1 MDNFLFNAMIY
12 LAAAVVFVPLAKKAG
27 MGSVL
32 GYLLAGVI
40 IGPFLLGFIGEE
52 GKDIMHF
59 AEFGVVIM
67 LFLIGL
73 ELEPSKLWAMRKRI
87 TGLGASQLFGTAA
100 IFFVITML
108 IGIPWQSA
116 LAISLSLSMSSTAIV
131 MQSYKEKGQMG
142 THAGR
147 NSFAVL
153 LFQDI
158 ALIPMLALF
167 PLLAFMPV
175 TNDKIN
181 SSVISDLP
189 AILQTLSFIG
199 AISIIVLFGR
209 YVLVP
214 FLKVIART
222 RLRELFVASAL
233 LIIVSTAFLME
244 LVGLSPAL
252 GTFLAGVILAN
263 SEFKH
268 ELESNLEPSKGLLL
282 GLFFIAVGASIN
294 FNIIMENPSL
304 VVFSTSGVIFI
315 KIFVLFFVGKR
326 FRMSTGQNI
335 SFAIGLSQVGEFAFV
350 LVAFMTQIK
359 IITVEYSG
367 LLMVITALSMTITPL
382 FILMNEKLIL
392 PKLLNVHN
400 EEAETESI
408 DEKNDVIIAGFSHF
422 GNTTGR
428 FLRANDINATYLDYD
443 IDRVELLRKMGF
455 KVYYGDA
462 TRLDL
467 LDSAGAEN
475 AKILIVAIGEPETS
489 LKLVKLVK
497 KHFPHLQLMVRAQN
511 RVDAYELL
519 DMGIKHVY
527 RENLDSSIR
536 LGVDTLI
543 KLGGRAYSAT
553 RSGQDFMRY
562 DEQSMNYL
570 AEHRHHLETYIS
582 KSVQQIEIQ
591 EELLRNDREHKPNAN
606 DHIWDSEYI
615 REHQKQEK
623 TTKPSSS

>member
-12 LAAAVVFVPLAKKAG
+12 LAAAVIFVPIAKKIG

-32 GYLLAGVI
+32 GYLLAGII
-40 IGPFLLGFIGEE
+40 IGPFILGFIGEE

-73 ELEPSKLWAMRKRI
+73 ELEPQKLWAMRKQI
-87 TGLGASQLFGTAA
+87 TGLGASQLFGTAVI
-100 IFFVITML
+100 IFILAMALGV
-108 IGIPWQSA
+108 PWQAA

-131 MQSYKEKGQMG
+131 MQSYKEKGQMD
-142 THAGR
+142 TRASQ

-175 TNDKIN
+175 DHEAIN
-181 SSVISDLP
+181 GSIIDDLP
-189 AILQTLSFIG
+189 AILQTLSLIA
-199 AISIIVLFGR
+199 AISLIVLFGR
-209 YVLVP
+209 FVLVP
-214 FLKVIART
+214 FLRMIART

-244 LVGLSPAL
+244 SVGLSAAL

-282 GLFFIAVGASIN
+282 GLFFIAVGASID
-294 FNIIMENPSL
+294 FSIIVENPSL
-304 VVFSTSGVIFI
+304 IILLTLGIVFIKMLVLFVLGKIFKMSTS
-315 KIFVLFFVGKR
+315 
-326 FRMSTGQNI
+326 QNI

-350 LVAFMTQIK
+350 LVAFITQIK
-359 IITVEYSG
+359 IISAEDSG
-367 LLMVITALSMTITPL
+367 LLMVVTALSMTVTPL
-382 FILMNEKLIL
+382 FILANEKFIL
-392 PKLLNVHN
+392 PKLVHVN
-400 EEAETESI
+400 KGEAKTEPI
-408 DEKNDVIIAGFSHF
+408 DEKNEVIIAGFSHF
-422 GNTTGR
+422 GNTIGR
-428 FLRANDINATYLDYD
+428 FLRANGINATYLDFD
-443 IDRVELLRKMGF
+443 SDRVGLLRKMGF

-467 LDSAGAEN
+467 LESAGAEG

-489 LKLVKLVK
+489 LKLVKTAK

-519 DMGIKHVY
+519 DLGIKDVY
-527 RENLDSSIR
+527 RENLDTSIR

-543 KLGGRAYSAT
+543 KLGGRAYSAM
-553 RSGQDFMRY
+553 RSGQDFLRY
-562 DEQSMNYL
+562 DERSMNYL
-570 AEHRHHLETYIS
+570 FEHRHHFETYIS
-582 KSVQQIEIQ
+582 KSLQQIEIQ
-591 EELLRNDREHKPNAN
+591 EELLRNDREHQPNAN

-615 REHQKQEK
+615 REHQKPDEE
-623 TTKPSSS
+623 TK